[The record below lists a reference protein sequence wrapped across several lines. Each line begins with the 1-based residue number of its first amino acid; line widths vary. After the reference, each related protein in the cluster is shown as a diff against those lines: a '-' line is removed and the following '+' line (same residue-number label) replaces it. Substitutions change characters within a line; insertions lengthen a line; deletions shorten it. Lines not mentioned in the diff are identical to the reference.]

1 MKNAKTFNALPLLCA
16 VVIAALTGP
25 AAAQLRVVDRIAAIV
40 DEDVVMQSELEE
52 RLGAIYAQIE
62 ASGGNPPPANLLAE
76 QVIERLISE
85 RLQLN
90 LGYRAGVRIGDEE
103 INQAIGRLA
112 ASAGVNVEQ
121 YISAVEQQA
130 GGYAG
135 LRTQIAHEMT
145 LRRVQQG
152 NVMRRIRI
160 SDRELDNFLD
170 SQEGQLLSASEVR
183 VGHILL
189 SLRNDMSSQQQ
200 AELAARADQLAAEA
214 AGGADFA
221 SLALAYSND
230 SSAQQG
236 GELGWRNSTELPE
249 LFASAV
255 AELEPGE
262 VSAVL
267 TSGAGLHILKLYE
280 RRGGGEQ
287 LIEQHFAR
295 HILLTPNQIRDPEQT
310 VAELDGLRSR
320 ILDGEEFAVLAK
332 EYSEDKG
339 SALSGGELGWSTP
352 GMFVPEFEQTMA
364 NIAIGDVS
372 APFQSQFGWHILQ
385 VTERRDQDF
394 STEILRNRA
403 RNLLSQRKFDAEL
416 QVWLQEIRDEAFVEI
431 KNLPGLLELDTAAQ

>member
-1 MKNAKTFNALPLLCA
+1 MKSAKIFKTASHRLAAVLLAFAL
-16 VVIAALTGP
+16 P
-25 AAAQLRVVDRIAAIV
+25 AAAQLQVVDRIAAIV

-52 RLGAIYAQIE
+52 RLASIYAQIE
-62 ASGGNPPPANLLAE
+62 GSGGTPPPPALLAE
-76 QVIERLISE
+76 QVIERLIVE

-90 LGYRAGVRIGDEE
+90 LGYRAGVRIGEEE

-112 ASAGVNVEQ
+112 SSAGTTVES
-121 YISAVEQQA
+121 YIAAIDQQA

-135 LRTQIAHEMT
+135 LREQIRTEMI

-160 SDRELDNFLD
+160 SDRELDNFLN
-170 SQEGQLLSASEVR
+170 SQEGQLLSAAEVR

-189 SLRNDMSSQQQ
+189 SLRAEMNEQQQ
-200 AELAARADQLAAEA
+200 QKAAALATDLAARAT
-214 AGGADFA
+214 AGEDFS
-221 SLALAYSND
+221 SLALSFSND
-230 SSAQQG
+230 SSAPQG
-236 GELGWRNSTELPE
+236 GDLGWRNSAELPE
-249 LFASAV
+249 LFSAAI
-255 AELEPGE
+255 AELQPGE

-267 TSGAGLHILKLYE
+267 ESGAGLHILKLYD

-295 HILLTPNQIRDPEQT
+295 HILLSPNQIRDPDQT
-310 VAELDGLRSR
+310 VAELEGLRQR
-320 ILDGEEFAVLAK
+320 LIDGEDFAELAR

-352 GMFVPEFEQTMA
+352 GMFVPEFEETMN
-364 NIAIGDVS
+364 NIAVGDIS
-372 APFQSQFGWHILQ
+372 APFKSQFGWHILQ

-394 STEILRNRA
+394 SNEILRNRA

-431 KNLPGLLELDTAAQ
+431 KNLPGLLERDAATL

>member
-1 MKNAKTFNALPLLCA
+1 MIFNNVPRAL
-16 VVIAALTGP
+16 AALLLAFSAT
-25 AAAQLRVVDRIAAIV
+25 AAAQLQVVDRIAAIV
-40 DEDVVMQSELEE
+40 DEDVVMQSELEQ
-52 RLGAIYAQIE
+52 RLEDIYAQIE
-62 ASGGNPPPANLLAE
+62 RSGGNLPPPQMLAA

-90 LGYRAGVRIGDEE
+90 LGLRAGVRIADEE
-103 INQAIGRLA
+103 INQAIARLA
-112 ASAGVNVEQ
+112 ASSEVSVEQ
-121 YISAVEQQA
+121 YIAAVEEQA

-135 LRTQIAHEMT
+135 LREQIRTEMI

-160 SDRELDNFLD
+160 SDRELDNFLN

-189 SLRNDMSSQQQ
+189 SKRSALSDPERLELIAQ
-200 AELAARADQLAAEA
+200 AEDLASQAQN
-214 AGGADFA
+214 GADFA
-221 SLALAYSND
+221 SLALSYSND
-230 SSAQQG
+230 SSATQG
-236 GELGWRNSTELPE
+236 GDLGWRNSAELPE
-249 LFASAV
+249 LFSTAV
-255 AELEPGE
+255 AQLEPGE
-262 VSAVL
+262 VSQVL
-267 TSGAGLHILKLYE
+267 ESGAGWHILKLFD

-295 HILLTPNQIRDPEQT
+295 HILLSPNQIRDPQQT
-310 VAELDGLRSR
+310 VAELEGLRQR
-320 ILDGEEFAVLAK
+320 LLDGEDFADLAR

-352 GMFVPEFEQTMA
+352 GMFVPEFEQIMSS
-364 NIAIGDVS
+364 IALDDVS

-385 VTERRDQDF
+385 VTERRNQDF
-394 STEILRNRA
+394 SNEILRNRA

-431 KNLPGLLELDTAAQ
+431 KNIPGLLEQDSTAL

>member
-16 VVIAALTGP
+16 LLIAAVAGP

-52 RLGAIYAQIE
+52 RLSAIYAQIE

-135 LRTQIAHEMT
+135 LRAQIGHEMT

-160 SDRELDNFLD
+160 SDRELDNFLN

-189 SLRNDMSSQQQ
+189 SLRSDMSAEQQ
-200 AELAARADQLAAEA
+200 AELAARADELAAEA
-214 AGGADFA
+214 AAGADFA

-230 SSAQQG
+230 SSAPQG
-236 GELGWRNSTELPE
+236 GDLGWRNSAELPE
-249 LFASAV
+249 LFANAV
-255 AELEPGE
+255 ADLAPGE
-262 VSAVL
+262 ISDVL

-320 ILDGEEFAVLAK
+320 IVDGEEFAVLAK

-364 NIAIGDVS
+364 NIAIGEVS

>member
-1 MKNAKTFNALPLLCA
+1 MNFNNLPRAL
-16 VVIAALTGP
+16 AALLLAFSAT
-25 AAAQLRVVDRIAAIV
+25 AAAQLQVVDRIAAIV
-40 DEDVVMQSELEE
+40 DEDVVMQSELEQ
-52 RLGAIYAQIE
+52 RLEDIYAQIE
-62 ASGGNPPPANLLAE
+62 RTGGNPPPPQLLAA

-90 LGYRAGVRIGDEE
+90 LGYRAGVRIADEE
-103 INQAIGRLA
+103 INQAIARLA
-112 ASAGVNVEQ
+112 ASAQTSVEQ
-121 YISAVEQQA
+121 YIAAVEGQA

-135 LRTQIAHEMT
+135 LREQIRTEMI

-160 SDRELDNFLD
+160 SDRELDNFLN

-189 SLRNDMSSQQQ
+189 SKRSTLSDPERLELIAQ
-200 AELAARADQLAAEA
+200 AEDLASQAQD
-214 AGGADFA
+214 GANFA
-221 SLALAYSND
+221 SLALSYSSD
-230 SSAQQG
+230 SSAAQG
-236 GELGWRNSTELPE
+236 GDLGWRNSAELPE
-249 LFASAV
+249 LFSTAV
-255 AELEPGE
+255 AQLEPGE
-262 VSAVL
+262 VSPVL
-267 TSGAGLHILKLYE
+267 ESGAGWHILKLFD

-295 HILLTPNQIRDPEQT
+295 HILLSPNQIRDPEQT
-310 VAELDGLRSR
+310 VAELEGLRQR
-320 ILDGEEFAVLAK
+320 LLDGEDFADLAR

-352 GMFVPEFEQTMA
+352 GMFVPEFEENMSS
-364 NIAIGDVS
+364 IALNDIS

-385 VTERRDQDF
+385 VTERRNQDF
-394 STEILRNRA
+394 SNEILRNRA

-431 KNLPGLLELDTAAQ
+431 KNLPGLLEQNSTQL

>member
-1 MKNAKTFNALPLLCA
+1 MNFNNLPRAL
-16 VVIAALTGP
+16 AALLLAFSAT
-25 AAAQLRVVDRIAAIV
+25 AAAQLQVVDRIAAIV
-40 DEDVVMQSELEE
+40 DEDVVMQSELEQ
-52 RLGAIYAQIE
+52 RLEDIYAQIE
-62 ASGGNPPPANLLAE
+62 RTGGNPPPPQLLAA

-90 LGYRAGVRIGDEE
+90 LGYRAGVRIADEE
-103 INQAIGRLA
+103 INQAIARLA
-112 ASAGVNVEQ
+112 ASAQTSVEQ
-121 YISAVEQQA
+121 YIAAVEGQA

-135 LRTQIAHEMT
+135 MREQIRTEMI

-160 SDRELDNFLD
+160 SDRELDNFLN

-189 SLRNDMSSQQQ
+189 SKRSTLSDPERLELIAQ
-200 AELAARADQLAAEA
+200 AEDLASQAQD
-214 AGGADFA
+214 GANFA
-221 SLALAYSND
+221 SLALSYSSD
-230 SSAQQG
+230 SSAAQG
-236 GELGWRNSTELPE
+236 GDLGWRNSAELPE
-249 LFASAV
+249 LFSTAV
-255 AELEPGE
+255 AQLEPGE
-262 VSAVL
+262 VSPVL
-267 TSGAGLHILKLYE
+267 ESGAGWHILKLFD

-295 HILLTPNQIRDPEQT
+295 HILLSPNQIRDPEQT
-310 VAELDGLRSR
+310 VAELEGLRQR
-320 ILDGEEFAVLAK
+320 LLDGEDFADLAR

-352 GMFVPEFEQTMA
+352 GMFVPEFEENMSS
-364 NIAIGDVS
+364 IALNDIS

-385 VTERRDQDF
+385 VTERRNQDF
-394 STEILRNRA
+394 SNEILRNRA

-431 KNLPGLLELDTAAQ
+431 KNLPGLLEQNSTQL